1 MSAENSQRY
10 PLGLIETE
18 LLVIIILLSLLVFN
32 YIIEDEAG
40 SDNDQTI
47 INNENDQT
55 MMNNDEINSQNDNT
69 QDTFFGYPFEQVR

>member
-1 MSAENSQRY
+1 MSAENSQLY

-18 LLVIIILLSLLVFN
+18 LLVIIVLLSLLVFN

-40 SDNDQTI
+40 SD
-47 INNENDQT
+47 NDQT

>member
-1 MSAENSQRY
+1 MSAENSQLY

-40 SDNDQTI
+40 SDNDQT
-47 INNENDQT
+47 

>member
-40 SDNDQTI
+40 SDNDQT
-47 INNENDQT
+47 